1 MEFLTTIWKEAAWT
15 KNAVLVPITVGIV
28 VAVISAISTWFIK
41 KYLKAQDAA
50 DESRHS
56 IIVNR
61 YASLEK
67 KIEAFCHLNTVEHE
81 KLNDKLVNH
90 DHDERTGKPRFYT

>member
-1 MEFLTTIWKEAAWT
+1 MEFLNMIWKEAAWT
-15 KNAVLVPITVGIV
+15 KNAVLAPITVGIV

-41 KYLKAQDAA
+41 KYLKSQDVA
-50 DESRHS
+50 DEARHS
-56 IIVNR
+56 VLVNR
-61 YASLEK
+61 YSSLEK
-67 KIEAFCHLNTVEHE
+67 KIESFCSLNTVEHE